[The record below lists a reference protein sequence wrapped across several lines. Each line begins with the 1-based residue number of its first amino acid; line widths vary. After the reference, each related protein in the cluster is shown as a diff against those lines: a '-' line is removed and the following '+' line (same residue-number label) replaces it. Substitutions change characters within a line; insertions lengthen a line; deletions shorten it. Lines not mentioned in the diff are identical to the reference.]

1 MRKAGSPERGDRD
14 ELPRD
19 EGELPQL
26 AWKALLALS
35 AGALVL
41 LLAFASRN
49 GYHRDELYFLE
60 ASRHL
65 AWSYVDQPVGS
76 VAIVGLSRA
85 LFGDSLL
92 GLRLFPALA
101 FALTVFV
108 AGLIARELGGR
119 RFAQILAALL
129 VGVSP
134 FMAEG
139 HLAGPTVYD
148 LLAWSAASLLIIRIF
163 RTGRERLWPAVGL
176 VVGVGLLNKETI
188 LFLLIG
194 LTVGLLA
201 TGRAR
206 VFRSPWVWL
215 AALIALAIWSPVIV
229 WQARHGWPTF
239 EMSANLRREHSGF
252 SDSLTYPFL
261 QVLLP
266 GFWALPVWLAGL
278 WALWRELRFRA
289 YRAFAIAYVVLF
301 VVLLV
306 FMGDRSYYL
315 GPLYVVLLAAGATV
329 TEEVVAGRRRFFSDR
344 APRRRLIWRSP
355 RAALTFVV
363 VFAILF
369 LPLWLPV
376 LSARQLAAVP
386 LQNVNYNL
394 GEEVGWP
401 ELVHTVASVY
411 DSLPPSERHTTVIV
425 TGNYGEAGAIDRYG
439 PALGLPGAFSGH
451 NSFWWWGP
459 PTPSTGTA
467 IIVGFGDGA
476 RAYLMRYFASV
487 RRAATIRNT
496 YGVRNDEEGMPVWLC
511 RDQRLPWP
519 QIWAQF
525 RSYG

>member
-1 MRKAGSPERGDRD
+1 MTGDKD
-14 ELPRD
+14 
-19 EGELPQL
+19 ELPQL
-26 AWKALLALS
+26 ARGALLGLS
-35 AGALVL
+35 AGALAL
-41 LLAFASRN
+41 LLVFASRN

-76 VAIVGLSRA
+76 VAMAGLSRV

-101 FALTVFV
+101 FALTVFLT
-108 AGLIARELGGR
+108 GLIARELGGR

-129 VGVSP
+129 VGLSP

-148 LLAWSAASLLIIRIF
+148 LLAWSVASLLIIRIF
-163 RTGRERLWPAVGL
+163 RTGHERLWPVVGL

-188 LFLLIG
+188 LFFLIG
-194 LTVGLLA
+194 LTAGLLM
-201 TGRAR
+201 TGRGR

-215 AALIALAIWSPVIV
+215 AALIALVLWSPVIV
-229 WQARHGWPTF
+229 WQAQHGWPTF
-239 EMSANLRREHSGF
+239 QMSANLRSEHSGLG
-252 SDSLTYPFL
+252 DSLTYPFL
-261 QVLLP
+261 QALLP

-278 WALWRELRFRA
+278 WALWRESRFRA
-289 YRAFAIAYVVLF
+289 YRVFAVAYVVLF
-301 VVLLV
+301 VALLV

-315 GPLYVVLLAAGATV
+315 GPLYVVLLAAGAIV
-329 TEEVVAGRRRFFSDR
+329 TEDVVAGRRRFFSDR
-344 APRRRLIWRSP
+344 VPHRRFIWRSP
-355 RAALTFVV
+355 RAALTFVI
-363 VFAILF
+363 VFAILL

-376 LSARQLAAVP
+376 LSARQLATVP

-401 ELVHTVASVY
+401 ALVHTVAGVY
-411 DSLPPSERHTTVIV
+411 DSLPQGERRRTVIV
-425 TGNYGEAGAIDRYG
+425 AGNYGEAGAIDRYG

-476 RAYLMRYFASV
+476 RPYLMRYFASV
-487 RRAATIRNT
+487 QRAATIHNT
-496 YGVRNDEEGMPVWLC
+496 YGVQNDEEGLPVWLC
-511 RDQRLPWP
+511 RDQRSPWP
-519 QIWAQF
+519 RIWAQF

>member
-1 MRKAGSPERGDRD
+1 MAEVESVDHTLAAD
-14 ELPRD
+14 LPR
-19 EGELPQL
+19 L
-26 AWKALLALS
+26 AWRPLLALS
-35 AGALVL
+35 AGTLAL
-41 LLAFASRN
+41 LLVFASRN

-65 AWSYVDQPVGS
+65 AWSFVDQPVGS
-76 VAIVGLSRA
+76 VALAGLSRV

-101 FALTVFV
+101 FASTVFV
-108 AGLIARELGGR
+108 TGLIARELGGR

-129 VGVSP
+129 VGLSP
-134 FMAEG
+134 FLIAG
-139 HLAGPTVYD
+139 HLAGPTIYD
-148 LLAWSAASLLIIRIF
+148 LLAWSVASLLIIRIL
-163 RTGRERLWPAVGL
+163 RTGRERLWPLVGL
-176 VVGVGLLNKETI
+176 VVGVALLNKETI

-194 LTVGLLA
+194 LTVGLLS

-215 AALIALAIWSPVIV
+215 AAAIALALWSPVIL
-229 WQARHGWPTF
+229 WQAQHGWPTL

-252 SDSLTYPFL
+252 GDSLKYPFV

-278 WALWRELRFRA
+278 WALWRERRFRA
-289 YRAFAIAYVVLF
+289 YRPFAIAYVVLF

-306 FMGDRSYYL
+306 FIGDRPYYL
-315 GPLYVVLLAAGATV
+315 GPLYVVLLAAGAIV
-329 TEEVVAGRRRFFSDR
+329 TEEVVAGRRRFFSER
-344 APRRRLIWRSP
+344 PPRRRLIWRSP
-355 RAALTFVV
+355 RAALVFVIV
-363 VFAILF
+363 CAVLT
-369 LPLWLPV
+369 LPLSLPV
-376 LSARQLAAVP
+376 LSPRLLAAVP

-401 ELVHTVASVY
+401 ELVRTVAGVY

-425 TGNYGEAGAIDRYG
+425 TSNYGEAGAIDRYG

-459 PTPSTGTA
+459 PAPSTGTA
-467 IIVGFGDGA
+467 IIVGFGSVP
-476 RAYLMRYFASV
+476 YLMRYFDSV
-487 RRAATIRNT
+487 QRVATIHNT
-496 YGVRNDEEGMPVWLC
+496 HGVQNDEEGAPVWLC
-511 RDQRLPWP
+511 RDQKKSWP
-519 QIWAQF
+519 QIWVQF